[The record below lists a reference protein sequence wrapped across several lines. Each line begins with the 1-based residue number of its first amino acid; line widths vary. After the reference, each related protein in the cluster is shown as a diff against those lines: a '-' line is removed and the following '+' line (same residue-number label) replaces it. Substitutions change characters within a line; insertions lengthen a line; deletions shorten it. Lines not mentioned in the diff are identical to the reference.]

1 MARVTNPFTPGFGQ
15 SPAILAGRASVIREF
30 EQAVAGELPGQ
41 RNVLI
46 SGARGAGKT
55 VLLTEFEAVAA
66 DAGWTCITLH
76 TASSSLVA
84 ELRAEIVEHLR
95 ESDPQAER
103 SRLTGAGLSGVSAQ
117 RDVVERYDGEAL
129 PVGRLLDRLAG
140 ILDATGGGL
149 LITLDELQS
158 VDPAQLHEVTQHV
171 QDLTRRGHQVG
182 FVAAGIRA
190 GLDDLL
196 ENDKTTFLRRAHRV
210 ELGSVPVGTA
220 AETIRQTV
228 ADTPKTITPEAA
240 VRAGEVSQGYP
251 YLIQLVGARAWTH
264 AGNADTIEIGDIEQ
278 IRTEV
283 IREMVKNVH
292 RPALREIS
300 GRKLDYLNAMLED
313 TGPSRVADIA
323 ARMGEDRRY
332 QSVYRER
339 LIHDELIHPAGRG
352 YVEYALPYLRDALE
366 ALRAGTAPVPGA
378 DEVTRT
384 RTRLPASRSRPETRD
399 RTTRDNNRRP

>member
-1 MARVTNPFTPGFGQ
+1 MAAVGNPFTPGFGQ
-15 SPAILAGRASVIREF
+15 SPTILAGRASVIREF

-84 ELRAEIVEHLR
+84 ELRAEVVEHLR

-103 SRLTGAGLSGVSAQ
+103 SRVTGAGLSGVSAQ
-117 RDVVERYDGEAL
+117 RDVVERYEGEAP

-140 ILDATGGGL
+140 ILDVTEAGL
-149 LITLDELQS
+149 LITLDEVQS

-171 QDLTRRGHQVG
+171 QDLTRRGHQIG
-182 FVAAGIRA
+182 FVAAGIRS
-190 GLDDLL
+190 GLDYLL

-210 ELGSVPVGTA
+210 ELSSVPIGTA
-220 AETIRQTV
+220 AEAIRQTV

-264 AGNADTIEIGDIEQ
+264 AGTADTIEIGDIEQ
-278 IRTEV
+278 IRTDV

-292 RPALREIS
+292 RPALRDIS

-313 TGPSRVADIA
+313 EGPSRVADIA

-352 YVEYALPYLRDALE
+352 RVEYALPYLREALE
-366 ALRAGTAPVPGA
+366 ALRAGIAPTPGA
-378 DEVTRT
+378 DEITRT
-384 RTRLPASRSRPETRD
+384 RTRPPASRIRPASPG
-399 RTTRDNNRRP
+399 RTTQDNDRRR

>member
-1 MARVTNPFTPGFGQ
+1 MGAVSNPFTPGFGQ
-15 SPAILAGRASVIREF
+15 SPAILAGRDSVIREF

-46 SGARGAGKT
+46 SGTRGAGKT
-55 VLLTEFEAVAA
+55 VLLTEFEAVAT

-84 ELRAEIVEHLR
+84 ELRAEVVEHLR

-117 RDVVERYDGEAL
+117 RDVVERYDGEAPPL
-129 PVGRLLDRLAG
+129 GRLLDRIAG
-140 ILDATGGGL
+140 ILDAAGAGL

-171 QDLTRRGHQVG
+171 QDLTRRRHQVG
-182 FVAAGIRA
+182 FVAAGIRS

-196 ENDKTTFLRRAHRV
+196 ENDKTTFLRRAHLI
-210 ELGSVPVGTA
+210 ELSSVPIGTA
-220 AETIRQTV
+220 AEAIRQTV
-228 ADTPKTITPEAA
+228 ADTSKTITPEAA

-264 AGNADTIEIGDIEQ
+264 AGTADTIEIGDVEQ
-278 IRTEV
+278 VRADV

-313 TGPSRVADIA
+313 DGPSRVADIA
-323 ARMGEDRRY
+323 TRMGEERRY

-352 YVEYALPYLRDALE
+352 YVEFSLPYLRDALE
-366 ALRAGTAPVPGA
+366 ALRAGTAPAPGA
-378 DEVTRT
+378 DEITRT
-384 RTRLPASRSRPETRD
+384 RTRPPAQRGRPGAP
-399 RTTRDNNRRP
+399 NR